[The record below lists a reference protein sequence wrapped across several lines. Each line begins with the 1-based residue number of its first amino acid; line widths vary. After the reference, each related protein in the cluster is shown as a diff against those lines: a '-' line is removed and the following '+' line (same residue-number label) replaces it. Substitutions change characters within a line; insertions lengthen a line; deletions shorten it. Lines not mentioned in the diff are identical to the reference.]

1 MSFLSFLF
9 LVEEVV
15 VPVEDATANVQKDVE
30 RNEECVDKLL
40 AINQEIGDSTSECN
54 QYVDYPDSFKSSNKD
69 SPEGHVV
76 LSERDSLTLT
86 LNEFR
91 WQHFCLIKLL
101 LNWWFS
107 SWGRLEHYLIIF
119 IKLCNF
125 RIVLRLVLHSLLLN
139 LVNAQVEEDLNAVNH
154 PENVD

>member
-1 MSFLSFLF
+1 MSFFSFLF

-15 VPVEDATANVQKDVE
+15 VPVKDATANVQKDVE
-30 RNEECVDKLL
+30 RNEERVDKLL
-40 AINQEIGDSTSECN
+40 TINQEIGDSTSECN
-54 QYVDYPDSFKSSNKD
+54 QNVDYPDSFKSSNKD

-76 LSERDSLTLT
+76 ISERDCLTLT
-86 LNEFR
+86 LNKFR
-91 WQHFCLIKLL
+91 WQHFCLINLL
-101 LNWWFS
+101 LSRLS
-107 SWGRLEHYLIIF
+107 SWGRLKHYLVIF

-125 RIVLRLVLHSLLLN
+125 CIVLSLLLHSLLLN